1 MAFEQF
7 LLSEKI
13 ELLSMIYTPKMEK
26 MKRNLAISSSM
37 QKKS

>member
-13 ELLSMIYTPKMEK
+13 VLLSMIYTPKMEK
-26 MKRNLAISSSM
+26 NEE
-37 QKKS
+37 KSGHFKFNAK